1 MEYPIHILKSSP
13 SQAYDAC
20 LSYSAIRLGKQCLCS
35 HNHSN
40 IPRGRRRLLLPKLV
54 LSSDSIFSR
63 RHRQDPRFWCVTLP
77 ILLPT
82 ICECITETSCCP
94 VGTSQEQIGVDISNM
109 ASDILSMAS
118 IDPGIDID
126 LELGLQQPRR
136 SHQSH
141 RYLYR
146 PRAHRDEVL
155 QQTEASM
162 TQVTSIAIAEPCTD
176 THSKPPAVGTDN
188 MRFTGISGGHESI
201 FLQKRVPSE

>member
-1 MEYPIHILKSSP
+1 MLVSATQQSGWENNVYVLTTTRIFLVAGVVYFCRSL
-13 SQAYDAC
+13 YY
-20 LSYSAIRLGKQCLCS
+20 LVTRYSVAVTDR
-35 HNHSN
+35 
-40 IPRGRRRLLLPKLV
+40 IPNPGASFLQSFGL
-54 LSSDSIFSR
+54 I
-63 RHRQDPRFWCVTLP
+63 
-77 ILLPT
+77 
-82 ICECITETSCCP
+82 ICECITETSCRP

-118 IDPGIDID
+118 IDPDINID

-146 PRAHRDEVL
+146 PRAHRNEVL

-176 THSKPPAVGTDN
+176 IHSEPAAVGTDN
-188 MRFTGISGGHESI
+188 MRFTGIPGGHESI
-201 FLQKRVPSE
+201 LLQKRVPDECLDLD